1 MPRFKAL
8 VAYDGSA
15 YNGFQ
20 RQLDQPT
27 IQGELEQAIKNI
39 ARQPVTVIGAGR
51 TDSGVHALG
60 QVVAFDLDWAH
71 GEDAL
76 LRALNV
82 NLPKDIVIQDLTA
95 AAPRFHPRFDA
106 RRRAYLYNIYN
117 YKVPH
122 PHYRNQS
129 WHVIRPLSLERMNEA
144 AVSII
149 GEHDFAT
156 FGQPPQ
162 GENTVRYV
170 YSAEWQHKE
179 PFLAFTIEA
188 NAFLYRMVR
197 SLVGSMVLVGDG
209 TWTVEAFMD
218 ALAAKDR
225 SRAGQTAPPQALFLQ
240 TVSYEE

>member
-1 MPRFKAL
+1 MPRYKAL
-8 VAYDGSA
+8 VAYDGTA

-27 IQGELEQAIKNI
+27 IQGELEQAIHKI
-39 ARQPVTVIGAGR
+39 FRRPVTVIGAGR

-60 QVVAFDLDWAH
+60 QVVAFDLDWPH
-71 GEDAL
+71 GEAAL
-76 LRALNV
+76 LRALNA
-82 NLPKDIVIQDLTA
+82 NLPDDIGIQELTE
-95 AAPRFHPRFDA
+95 APPDFHPRFDA
-106 RRRAYLYNIYN
+106 RRRAYVYNIYN

-122 PHYRNQS
+122 PLFRHQS
-129 WHVIRPLSLERMNEA
+129 WHVIRPLALERMNEA
-144 AVSII
+144 AVTIL

-170 YSAEWQHKE
+170 FSAEWHQKDSFHT
-179 PFLAFTIEA
+179 FTIEA

-197 SLVGSMVLVGDG
+197 SLVGSMKLVGEG
-209 TWTVEAFMD
+209 SWTVEAFVT

-225 SRAGQTAPPQALFLQ
+225 SQAGQTAPPQGLFLQ
-240 TVSYEE
+240 SVTY

>member
-1 MPRFKAL
+1 MPRYKAL
-8 VAYDGSA
+8 VAYDGKA

-27 IQGELEQAIKNI
+27 IQGELEQAIKKI
-39 ARQPVTVIGAGR
+39 TRHPVTVIGAGR

-60 QVVAFDLDWAH
+60 QVVAFDLDWSH
-71 GEDAL
+71 GSDAL
-76 LRALNV
+76 LRALNA
-82 NLPKDIVIQDLTA
+82 NLPKDIGILELLEAVSG
-95 AAPRFHPRFDA
+95 FHPRFDA
-106 RRRAYLYNIYN
+106 RRRSYRYNIYN
-117 YKVPH
+117 QTVPH

-129 WHVIRPLSLERMNEA
+129 WHIIRPLDLERMNEA

-162 GENTVRYV
+162 GKNTTRYV
-170 YSAEWQHKE
+170 FSAEWHRNE
-179 PFLAFTIEA
+179 PFLTFNIEA

-197 SLVGSMVLVGDG
+197 SLVGTMKLVGEG
-209 TWTVEAFMD
+209 TWTVEAFVS

-225 SRAGQTAPPQALFLQ
+225 TQAGQTAPPQGLFLQ
-240 TVSYEE
+240 SVTY

>member
-1 MPRFKAL
+1 MPRFRAL

-27 IQGELEQAIKNI
+27 IQGELEQAIEKI

-60 QVVAFDLDWAH
+60 QVVAFDLDWSH

-82 NLPKDIVIQDLTA
+82 NLPKDIVIQELTA

-106 RRRAYLYNIYN
+106 RRRAYFYNIYN
-117 YKVPH
+117 HKVPH

-129 WHVIRPLSLERMNEA
+129 WHVIRPLNLERMNEA

-170 YSAEWQHKE
+170 YSAEWQQKE
-179 PFLAFTIEA
+179 PFLTFTIEA

-197 SLVGSMVLVGDG
+197 SLVGSMKLVGDG
-209 TWTVEAFMD
+209 TWTVEAFLE

-225 SRAGQTAPPQALFLQ
+225 SRAGQTAPPQALFLES
-240 TVSYEE
+240 VSYEE